1 MGDHLVPI
9 KMISYPRRCAVET
22 VGEGLSVNLRFLR
35 LHVQFNSSTGE
46 AISSKS
52 QL

>member
-9 KMISYPRRCAVET
+9 KMISYPRRCAVQT
-22 VGEGLSVNLRFLR
+22 VGEGQSVSLRFLR
-35 LHVQFNSSTGE
+35 LQFNSSTGE